1 MCFEKLLSSEQCIF
15 IMHMIYGR
23 AQQKVLIRMESEFMW
38 IYKILYSQWKPVF
51 TLDHTQFWWLLTE
64 RTANTV
70 YYSNCFIHPYD
81 HCVLNLTIS
90 FDSFFSLHSNC
101 TRFGILSLY
110 RLSASPF
117 SALLVLIITKWT
129 LFETKNCETTTEKN
143 KANIN
148 ELGYKF
154 SRHHNSIQF

>member
-1 MCFEKLLSSEQCIF
+1 MKTRI
-15 IMHMIYGR
+15 HTGPHT
-23 AQQKVLIRMESEFMW
+23 
-38 IYKILYSQWKPVF
+38 ILMVADRKDGQHSI
-51 TLDHTQFWWLLTE
+51 L
-64 RTANTV
+64 
-70 YYSNCFIHPYD
+70 SNCFIHPYD